1 MQCVSTVEYRARF
14 NVEESD
20 SFKLARRLRQ
30 GYLLSPYLFWLWT
43 KGLTTLLT
51 HAEESG
57 NILGVKHCRDAPPI
71 TNLIFADDSLI
82 PMKENMHNVQTL

>member
-20 SFKLARRLRQ
+20 SFKLASRLWQ
-30 GYLLSPYLFWLWT
+30 GYLLSPYLFSLWT
-43 KGLTTLLT
+43 QGLTTLLT
-51 HAEESG
+51 HAEERG
-57 NILGVKHCRDAPPI
+57 NILAVKHCRDAPPI